1 MVYSNRY
8 DAENGD
14 YDMDTVRISNIKLE
28 EGSKATP
35 YVEWYNHEKEIAD
48 EIICYF
54 FYSLIVFP
62 AKFVFGLSLMVS
74 CFVKLHFTL

>member
-1 MVYSNRY
+1 
-8 DAENGD
+8 
-14 YDMDTVRISNIKLE
+14 MDTVRISNIKLE
-28 EGSKATP
+28 EGSKKQHRMLNK
-35 YVEWYNHEKEIAD
+35 YNHEKEIAD

>member
-1 MVYSNRY
+1 MGKKKKKKILKKKNVKKHYSKTFTTPSEISSTYELLVYSNRY

-35 YVEWYNHEKEIAD
+35 YVE
-48 EIICYF
+48 
-54 FYSLIVFP
+54 
-62 AKFVFGLSLMVS
+62 
-74 CFVKLHFTL
+74 